1 MVTSIILF
9 FSLLTI
15 NPLHAGH
22 IAEYHYKLDGTQMS
36 LKFIIEKEDLMGFEL
51 YKDCD
56 VKSMTALC
64 TARYLNQKSSL
75 SINGEKINFELEHS
89 FVENDHLIALFN
101 ATLKNDTI
109 RDITIHNSCFWE
121 FNPKFKNRIVV
132 DIASFQ
138 SSYLLKKGKDVIHL
152 K

>member
-1 MVTSIILF
+1 MVTSLILY
-9 FSLLTI
+9 FSILTI

-22 IAEYHYKLDGTQMS
+22 IAEFHYKLDGTQMS

-75 SINGEKINFELEHS
+75 SINGEKIDLKLENS
-89 FVENDHLIALFN
+89 FVENDHLIVLFN
-101 ATLKNDTI
+101 AELQNNSVKDIIIKN
-109 RDITIHNSCFWE
+109 NCFWE

-138 SSYLLKKGKDVIHL
+138 SSYLLKKGKDMIHL